1 MKRIRLFTLS
11 FALMLCANISA
22 APISLTS
29 PNGKLKIDINLGKS
43 ITYSVSCE
51 DEVVLSDCEVGLYID
66 HQVLGE
72 NPKLKTVHPT

>member
-1 MKRIRLFTLS
+1 
-11 FALMLCANISA
+11 MLCANISA

-51 DEVVLSDCEVGLYID
+51 DEVVLSDCEIGLDID
-66 HQVLGE
+66 HLLFGA
-72 NPKLKTVHPT
+72 NPKLKSMP